1 MKIIFEGCSFT
12 DKDYPAYD
20 FKIWPDI
27 IGDRIGCQVVNT
39 AKSGSGNLMIFNRLM
54 KSVMSNIGDI
64 KHVYVM
70 WSDWDRDFIINNTS
84 KDWIHIIKNQD
95 DIIDL
100 NMNIIYTTQLF
111 LNKHKIPYTM
121 ASIFE
126 PIIFQDMLHKIEF
139 KELPYFKYFV
149 EHPLFDL
156 IDDKCYWGWPV
167 GKHMGGHN
175 VKSFLRDKMGDS
187 YRISKTDTHPN
198 AKAHEL
204 IAKELN
210 DYNML

>member
-12 DKDYPAYD
+12 DKDYYD

-27 IGDRIGCQVVNT
+27 IGDKIGCQVVNT

-54 KSVMSNIGDI
+54 KSVMSNIGNI

-70 WSDWDRDFIINNTS
+70 WSDWDRDTIVNNTQCVT
-84 KDWIHIIKNQD
+84 INHQNEV
-95 DIIDL
+95 IDSNL
-100 NMNIIYTTQLF
+100 NIIFATQSILQQ
-111 LNKHKIPYTM
+111 LKIPFTM

-126 PIIFQDMLHKIEF
+126 PIIFQDSKSTIEF
-139 KELPYFKYFV
+139 KELAYYKYFV

-156 IDDKCYWGWPV
+156 IDKETYWGWPV

-187 YRISKTDTHPN
+187 YSISKTDTHPN